1 MSFGKERTNL
11 AAREGCERNCTYEY
25 FEMKSNNGMS
35 NISVRDLVERWRV
48 NRKVKISTGPN
59 RKGNRATFRILPELM
74 RVPNPG
80 ISINNF
86 LRFLMQDSISL
97 NFYIAS
103 NPDWQQNSQDGIN
116 SMTVPI
122 PRTRRASRQCAC
134 ACDSSDYRRARISAK
149 QTHVTN
155 QSNYNITDSVA

>member
-1 MSFGKERTNL
+1 
-11 AAREGCERNCTYEY
+11 
-25 FEMKSNNGMS
+25 
-35 NISVRDLVERWRV
+35 
-48 NRKVKISTGPN
+48 
-59 RKGNRATFRILPELM
+59 M

-116 SMTVPI
+116 SMTVPLQV
-122 PRTRRASRQCAC
+122 TRDQRWR
-134 ACDSSDYRRARISAK
+134 SDAQEVKKSTSCK
-149 QTHVTN
+149 GL
-155 QSNYNITDSVA
+155 